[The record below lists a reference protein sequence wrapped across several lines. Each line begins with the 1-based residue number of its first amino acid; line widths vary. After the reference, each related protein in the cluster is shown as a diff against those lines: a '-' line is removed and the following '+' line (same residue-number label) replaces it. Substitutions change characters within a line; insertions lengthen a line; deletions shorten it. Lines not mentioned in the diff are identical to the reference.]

1 LQRDF
6 LSRQSIRNPS
16 LFDIANS
23 YAAASRGRRGG
34 DFMSQRDGTGSQ

>member
-1 LQRDF
+1 MP
-6 LSRQSIRNPS
+6 SRQSIRNTS

-23 YAAASRGRRGG
+23 FAAVSRGRRG